1 VPNPEKDWGPMQR
14 APGFATNEHGVHD
27 TRVAKRQRN
36 QGKHSDKAPDS
47 KKSRDADSAP
57 EAVLTLPTAAPV
69 KEGENFF
76 TRFPVLTTVL
86 KTLSLCT
93 LF

>member
-1 VPNPEKDWGPMQR
+1 MPNPEKDWGPMQR

-47 KKSRDADSAP
+47 KKSRGADSAP
-57 EAVLTLPTAAPV
+57 DAVQALPTAVPLNQ
-69 KEGENFF
+69 GEKFLDFF
-76 TRFPVLTTVL
+76 CFFFALDAVHRAHR
-86 KTLSLCT
+86 
-93 LF
+93 